1 MDLLHYGA
9 VLMAHFHG
17 GVVERENVT
26 FEDTSA
32 PVYYVYDE
40 SWSTAGQGVAF
51 SHIIINRAQV
61 EDRPD
66 FIHDFIFL
74 HEAGHKQW
82 SWPLQWFFTVGQLS
96 YLSLLIAS
104 LIALPSLVFRA
115 ISIDSGSNVINLLT
129 VPVSLGI
136 ILIIPL
142 LITWF
147 DEGYAEIHA
156 ISQIG
161 LSTYLEIQNIRQ
173 SKSYPLFSRIRSVAM
188 YPPTSLILAI
198 FRYRSDES

>member
-1 MDLLHYGA
+1 MDLLHYGT
-9 VLMAHFHG
+9 VLMALLHG

-26 FEDTSA
+26 VEDTSA

-51 SHIIINRAQV
+51 CHIIINRARL

-82 SWPLQWFFTVGQLS
+82 AWPVQWFFTVGQIV
-96 YLSLLIAS
+96 YLSLLVAS
-104 LIALPSLVFRA
+104 LIALPSLVLRA
-115 ISIDSGSNVINLLT
+115 ISVDAGSLVINLLT
-129 VPVSLGI
+129 VPISLGI
-136 ILIIPL
+136 VLVIPL

-147 DEGYAEIHA
+147 DEGYAEFHA

-161 LSTYLEIQNIRQ
+161 LPTYLEMRNIRQ
-173 SKSYPLFSRIRSVAM
+173 SKSRSLFSKIRSVVM

-198 FRYRSDES
+198 FRYRSDER